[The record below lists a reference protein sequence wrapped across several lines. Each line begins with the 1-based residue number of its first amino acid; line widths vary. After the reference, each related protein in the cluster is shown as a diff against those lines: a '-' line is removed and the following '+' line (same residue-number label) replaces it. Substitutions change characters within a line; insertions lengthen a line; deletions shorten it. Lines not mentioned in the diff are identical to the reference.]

1 MHELKN
7 LLKNASP
14 NLQRWSLGSTT
25 TTMMMMMMVM
35 MTTMM
40 MIL

>member
-1 MHELKN
+1 MHDLKN

-25 TTMMMMMMVM
+25 TTMMMMMVM